1 MSACSPYPI
10 CGHSLK
16 KVTAVYYRKPGKG
29 MALRRKRRSQAHRPK
44 GARDAVSATYALP
57 SIGPRTSA
65 LVISRGSPASGIVLL
80 AMSHFPQP
88 DASRRAPRVHLNGS
102 IAAAIRVE
110 GGRNARAKLQSIS
123 VTGGLLQLQSELST
137 GDFVEIAF
145 QTRSGPIHAMAEM
158 LQPVRR
164 AKAQS
169 ACLQAFRFVAL
180 EDQDHNKLSAAMDSA
195 LDGGGLDPGSYQ
207 AKSSSL

>member
-1 MSACSPYPI
+1 M
-10 CGHSLK
+10 
-16 KVTAVYYRKPGKG
+16 
-29 MALRRKRRSQAHRPK
+29 
-44 GARDAVSATYALP
+44 TYALP
-57 SIGPRTSA
+57 NISPRTGA
-65 LVISRGSPASGIVLL
+65 LVISPRLPTGVIVLL

-102 IAAAIRVE
+102 IAAAIRIE

-123 VTGGLLQLQSELST
+123 VTGGLLQLPSELST

-158 LQPVRR
+158 LRPVRR

-169 ACLQAFRFVAL
+169 ACLQPFRFVAL
-180 EDQDHNKLSAAMDSA
+180 EDKDQSKLSAALDSA
-195 LDGGGLDPGSYQ
+195 LDGGALDPGSYQ
-207 AKSSSL
+207 AKLSGF